1 MPNFSEA
8 IASASQLFNMLG
20 QPLPQQ
26 QQQAPLQ
33 TMQPAQATKGGVLP
47 GTAGLR
53 LTGNQQL
60 DGIIAGSF
68 SRYVQL
74 WGRKLAELKRK
85 YPDRTEADIAAE
97 IGPNPSSVRDMR
109 QFVDY
114 LAKLEVDPEQ
124 QRSELDL
131 QKMREQFQM
140 NKELRGEEQAMQ
152 IAIEQ
157 LRSKSR
163 KEEMAYGAELQA
175 SEFEKARAAQRE
187 SDIEEREFRRSE
199 ANKNRAFD
207 LGQRTADREIEQKK
221 FDLAKQ
227 SSLREEEAAK
237 LQREKMAIEIEALKK
252 GVNRDEQDIV
262 DNITQAYMDKKQS
275 LMSLRNAYAAE
286 SAKNRPAYKKNKDG
300 KDLTDAE
307 GNKTEYT
314 YDEAFRD
321 AMKKAKEL
329 YTDADYVTNPLQAYY
344 GIYTESGRL
353 TPSTRDKIAKLLEK
367 E

>member
-60 DGIIAGSF
+60 DSIIAGSF

-85 YPDRTEADIAAE
+85 YPDRSEADIAAE

-152 IAIEQ
+152 VAIEQ

-163 KEEMAYGAELQA
+163 KEEMTYGAELQA
-175 SEFEKARAAQRE
+175 SEAEKARAAQRE
-187 SDIEEREFRRSE
+187 SDIEDREFRRSE

-221 FDLAKQ
+221 LDLAKQ
-227 SSLREEEAAK
+227 SSQREEEAAK

-252 GVNRDEQDIV
+252 GVNSDEQDIV

-275 LMSLRNAYAAE
+275 LMSLRNAYATE

-314 YDEAFRD
+314 YDEALRD

-329 YTDADYVTNPLQAYY
+329 YTYADYVTNPLQAYY

-353 TPSTRDKIAKLLEK
+353 TPATRDKIAKLLEK